1 MWAPCSEFCAT
12 FIDLTFTN
20 KRRIHD
26 KFQQPESEIEKGEEL
41 GLFQFG
47 GSSIIVAFQH
57 GRINFDDDLRKNSK
71 NCIQVSVEVGMG
83 LGRATQPSSRGSEIN
98 RKATEPRSLKEE

>member
-1 MWAPCSEFCAT
+1 MWALCSELCST
-12 FIDLTFTN
+12 SIDITFTY

-26 KFQQPESEIEKGEEL
+26 KFQQPGSKVEKGEEL

-57 GRINFDDDLRKNSK
+57 GRIKFDDDLLKNSK
-71 NCIQVSVEVGMG
+71 HCVQVSVEVGMG
-83 LGRATQPSSRGSEIN
+83 LGRATQPSSSR
-98 RKATEPRSLKEE
+98 LD